1 VTPAVPL
8 GLDSLELPY
17 FLIFTITPL
26 VVALILFIYSS
37 RALRRGALLGF
48 VLRILLGVV
57 FVTMSAGLAVLG
69 SAMRGYTN
77 LTQETRAARVL
88 TRQLGEQHYSAIFTF
103 PDGSEQAFEL
113 LGDQLYVD
121 GYVLKW
127 HPIANVMGFRTV
139 YELDR
144 VEGRYRSLDDTQ
156 TQPRTAYSLAPERPV
171 DLFDLTERIAAL
183 EFLYDTEY
191 GSATFVPME
200 DGAMYDVMVS
210 TTGFLVRRLDGQ

>member
-1 VTPAVPL
+1 MPL
-8 GLDSLELPY
+8 RLDSLELPY

-26 VVALILFIYSS
+26 IVALVLFVYSS
-37 RALRRGALLGF
+37 RALRHGAVLGFIFRVLLGT
-48 VLRILLGVV
+48 L
-57 FVTMSAGLAVLG
+57 FVTLSAGLAVLG
-69 SAMRGYTN
+69 SAMQGYSN
-77 LTQETRAARVL
+77 LTQETRAATVI
-88 TRQLGEQHYSAIFTF
+88 TRQLGEQQYSAIFTF
-103 PDGSEQAFEL
+103 PDGSEQAFQL

-156 TQPRTAYSLAPERPV
+156 TQPRTTYSLAPERPV
-171 DLFDLTERIAAL
+171 NLFDLTERVAAL

-191 GSATFVPME
+191 GSATFVEME

-210 TTGFLVRRLDGQ
+210 TTGFLVRRLNGQ